1 MKTILNIILTPFK
14 MIWSIFD
21 NDAHRIV
28 SKKGLNLLQ
37 MENKLDSQLAQE
49 TPSSLI
55 EWMESK
61 RKQDEY
67 VEKLAEKFIKDEVQV
82 ASPTINNAIKIGFAE
97 GYKQAKADYDPSECV
112 NCDELKETHQICM
125 DCIGKLIKEN
135 QESLYTEE
143 QVIEFTK
150 WLASDWFA
158 LWVKDKFLWECDWS
172 ENAENQDYKGYY
184 TEKQLLELFKSLK
197 QK

>member
-1 MKTILNIILTPFK
+1 MKAILNIILTPFK

-21 NDAHRIV
+21 NDAHRIM
-28 SKKGLNLLQ
+28 SKKGLNFV
-37 MENKLDSQLAQE
+37 EISVKLDKQLAKE
-49 TPSSLI
+49 TPESLT

-61 RKQDEY
+61 RE
-67 VEKLAEKFIKDEVQV
+67 L
-82 ASPTINNAIKIGFAE
+82 
-97 GYKQAKADYDPSECV
+97 SECV
-112 NCDELKETHQICM
+112 NCDEVKETHQICM

-135 QESLYTEE
+135 QEAIYTEE
-143 QVIEFTK
+143 QVIEFAK
-150 WLASDWFA
+150 WLASNWFA